1 MTKNEKIYS
10 FKDRPESINL
20 LQLQNQKLQVQD
32 RAQNNKEPSVRL
44 WRFLKFLQD
53 MSSLALLPHFIPL
66 IVRQN
71 RNYPQLIL
79 RIKRCVKDS
88 QPYSYPKSLR

>member
-66 IVRQN
+66 IVRHKRDNLLQ
-71 RNYPQLIL
+71 IL
-79 RIKRCVKDS
+79 HIKRCVKDL
-88 QPYSYPKSLR
+88 QPYSYPKCLR